1 MKHVLILGAGFG
13 GIAVARQL
21 RGENVRVTIID
32 RQDFHT
38 FQPLLYQVATDE
50 LAPAEIG
57 FPVRE
62 LLHGHDRIEFYQTTA
77 TGIDLANR
85 QVSVHDMPPLQY
97 DYLVLALGAVVNFFG
112 TPGAK
117 EHAFPLYT
125 MHDAIR
131 LKAQVLKQFEAA
143 TRNPAL
149 IDDGA
154 LTFAI
159 VGGGATGVELAGAL
173 ADLLHGEF
181 AKDYP
186 GLPVDRAKILLYEHS
201 PRLLG
206 AFEPKLQDYARNT
219 LESRGVTIQ
228 TGTAVTNVGPTSV
241 QLSSG
246 EVVSAH
252 TLVWAAGMQ
261 ANPIVQ
267 SLGIPL
273 AHGGRVP
280 VGRNLQLAGHPGV
293 FAIGDIAQAT
303 DGKTGKVLPGLGAVA
318 QQAGRYVGKS
328 ILRLI
333 DREEPEPF
341 HYLDKGTMAQIGRG
355 AAVVE
360 LPFGIT
366 LTGLPAWLAWLGVH
380 LALLNNA
387 EEKTSV
393 FVDWGWNL
401 LTHNRSKRMI
411 LEDATDAR

>member
-1 MKHVLILGAGFG
+1 MPHVLILGAGFG
-13 GIAVARQL
+13 GIAVARML

-50 LAPAEIG
+50 LAPSEIG

-62 LLHGHDRIEFYQTTA
+62 LLHGYQSIQFFQTSATA
-77 TGIDLANR
+77 IDLANR
-85 QVSVHDMPPLQY
+85 QVSVQDMPPIEY
-97 DYLVLALGAVVNFFG
+97 DYLVLALGATVNFFG

-125 MHDAIR
+125 MRDAIR
-131 LKAQVLKQFEAA
+131 LKEQVLKQFEAA
-143 TRNPAL
+143 IRNPTR

-159 VGGGATGVELAGAL
+159 VGGGPTGVELAGAL

-186 GLPVDRAKILLYEHS
+186 GLPVDRAKVLLYEHS
-201 PRLLG
+201 PHLLG
-206 AFEPKLQDYARNT
+206 AFKPKLQDYARNT
-219 LESRGVTIQ
+219 LEGRGVTIQ
-228 TGTAVTNVGPTSV
+228 TGIAVTKVGPTSV
-241 QLSSG
+241 ELSSG
-246 EVVSAH
+246 DVVPAH

-267 SLGIPL
+267 SLGITL

-280 VGRNLQLAGHPGV
+280 VGPDLQLAGHPGV
-293 FAIGDIAQAT
+293 FAIGDIALAT
-303 DGKTGKVLPGLGAVA
+303 DGKTGKPLPGLGAVA
-318 QQAGRYVGKS
+318 QQAGRHVGEN
-328 ILRLI
+328 ILRLV
-333 DREEPEPF
+333 DGRSAEPF
-341 HYLDKGTMAQIGRG
+341 HYVDKGTMAQIGRG

-387 EEKTSV
+387 EQKTSV

-401 LTHNRSKRMI
+401 LTHNRGKRMI
-411 LEDATDAR
+411 LEDTPDAG